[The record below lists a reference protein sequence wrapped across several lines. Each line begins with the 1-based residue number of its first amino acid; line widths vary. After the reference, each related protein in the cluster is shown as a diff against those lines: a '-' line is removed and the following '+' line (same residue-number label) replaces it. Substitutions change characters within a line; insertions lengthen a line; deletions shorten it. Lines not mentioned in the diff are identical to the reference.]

1 MTLTPVLGGVQVSNV
16 EMVSGMGSAVMVKPI
31 ADLIKV
37 IKIG

>member
-1 MTLTPVLGGVQVSNV
+1 MTLAPVLGGVQVSNV
-16 EMVSGMGSAVMVKPI
+16 EMVSGMGSAVVRPI